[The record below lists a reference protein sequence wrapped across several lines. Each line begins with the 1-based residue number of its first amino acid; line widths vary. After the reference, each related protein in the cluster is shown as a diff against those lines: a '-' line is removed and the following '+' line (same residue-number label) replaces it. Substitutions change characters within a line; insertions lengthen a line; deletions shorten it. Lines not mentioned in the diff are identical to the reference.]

1 MEARIVISKQN
12 KGGGTEKMKMNGAAP
27 AAAPAAAAAEEEEE
41 EAVIRIFVG
50 GLGESV
56 SSEDLRNIF
65 SSNKS
70 LGLGIQSVEI
80 IRSKGRSFA
89 YIDFFSSSNNSLSKL
104 FNTYN
109 GCAWKGGKLRLEKAK
124 EHYLARLTCEWAQ
137 DQDEDQ
143 HPLLPTPNL
152 DHAQDDPTNKKLSI
166 SSKPS
171 NKELLSENKQLRLFF
186 PGLGKIKSIPFRG
199 TGKHRYS
206 FRRVE
211 VPPLPKHF
219 CDCEEHSE
227 PPAAAAKCRH
237 IPIMEEQ
244 GAGMDKEE
252 LTLMNSVMNK
262 LFQMENVSDNACCEI
277 ELDKKVDDSMKTT
290 DKPPLEENEGD
301 IDEDDDNLIINMVS
315 VPQETILTHQRRRFN
330 VRQTSTDELTQKVL
344 QKQKRNTTPSNK
356 KRKIVL
362 NEESNTSEGMPAMP
376 GGNGSL
382 LEQQSKSDNASET
395 LPGHSSS
402 KEEQPKCDKV
412 ADSRDS
418 ENNKSWKQEN
428 QNEHFSRIK
437 EVGGHKEAL
446 STKLDSAS
454 NKPGRGYAW
463 LNKSSW
469 TQLVSGNNS
478 NAFSITHILPGVT
491 FAKVEP
497 SKPDGLEVP
506 SSMKSMHGDI
516 FKKSNIVPTVDGTLA
531 FGVRKEGNVQNRV
544 AMSPQTVVGNAEA
557 SAPVVEKKTNSETK
571 PAYTRDVSIGE
582 TCSFM
587 RTADSVKE
595 WARTKAALSGSRKR
609 KNNEK

>member
-1 MEARIVISKQN
+1 M
-12 KGGGTEKMKMNGAAP
+12 
-27 AAAPAAAAAEEEEE
+27 
-41 EAVIRIFVG
+41 
-50 GLGESV
+50 
-56 SSEDLRNIF
+56 
-65 SSNKS
+65 
-70 LGLGIQSVEI
+70 
-80 IRSKGRSFA
+80 
-89 YIDFFSSSNNSLSKL
+89 
-104 FNTYN
+104 
-109 GCAWKGGKLRLEKAK
+109 
-124 EHYLARLTCEWAQ
+124 
-137 DQDEDQ
+137 
-143 HPLLPTPNL
+143 
-152 DHAQDDPTNKKLSI
+152 
-166 SSKPS
+166 
-171 NKELLSENKQLRLFF
+171 
-186 PGLGKIKSIPFRG
+186 
-199 TGKHRYS
+199 
-206 FRRVE
+206 
-211 VPPLPKHF
+211 
-219 CDCEEHSE
+219 
-227 PPAAAAKCRH
+227 
-237 IPIMEEQ
+237 
-244 GAGMDKEE
+244 
-252 LTLMNSVMNK
+252 
-262 LFQMENVSDNACCEI
+262 
-277 ELDKKVDDSMKTT
+277 
-290 DKPPLEENEGD
+290 
-301 IDEDDDNLIINMVS
+301 
-315 VPQETILTHQRRRFN
+315 
-330 VRQTSTDELTQKVL
+330 L

-402 KEEQPKCDKV
+402 KEEQPKCDKI

-428 QNEHFSRIK
+428 QNEHFGRIK

-491 FAKVEP
+491 FGKVEP

-544 AMSPQTVVGNAEA
+544 AMSPQTVVGNAGA

-595 WARTKAALSGSRKR
+595 WARTKAALSGPRKR

>member
-1 MEARIVISKQN
+1 
-12 KGGGTEKMKMNGAAP
+12 MN
-27 AAAPAAAAAEEEEE
+27 AAAAAAAAEEEE
-41 EAVIRIFVG
+41 AAIRIFVG

-89 YIDFFSSSNNSLSKL
+89 YIDFFSSTNSSSLSSSTL
-104 FNTYN
+104 
-109 GCAWKGGKLRLEKAK
+109 LEKAK
-124 EHYLARLTCEWAQ
+124 EHYLTRLTREWTE

-152 DHAQDDPTNKKLSI
+152 DHAQEDTINKKLLI

-171 NKELLSENKQLRLFF
+171 NKELPSENKQLRLFF
-186 PGLGKIKSIPFRG
+186 PGLGKMKSIPFRG

-219 CDCEEHSE
+219 CDCDEHSE
-227 PPAAAAKCRH
+227 PPPAAAAKCGH

-244 GAGMDKEE
+244 GAGMDEEE
-252 LTLMNSVMNK
+252 LALMNSVMNK
-262 LFQMENVSDNACCEI
+262 LFQMENVSDNTCRDI
-277 ELDKKVDDSMKTT
+277 KLDKKVDDSIKTI
-290 DKPPLEENEGD
+290 DNPPLEENEGD

-315 VPQETILTHQRRRFN
+315 VAQENILTRQKPRFHVRR
-330 VRQTSTDELTQKVL
+330 TSTDEPTRNVL
-344 QKQKRNTTPSNK
+344 QKQKRNSAPFIK
-356 KRKIVL
+356 KRKVVL

-382 LEQQSKSDNASET
+382 LEQQSKSGNASET
-395 LPGHSSS
+395 LPSHSSC
-402 KEEQPKCDKV
+402 KEEQPKCDNV
-412 ADSRDS
+412 TDSRDS
-418 ENNKSWKQEN
+418 ENNKSFEQEN

-437 EVGGHKEAL
+437 EVGEHKEAL
-446 STKLDSAS
+446 SAKLDSAS

-469 TQLVSGNNS
+469 TQLVKS
-478 NAFSITHILPGVT
+478 
-491 FAKVEP
+491 
-497 SKPDGLEVP
+497 SKPDGLEVLG
-506 SSMKSMHGDI
+506 SMKSMHDDI
-516 FKKSNIVPTVDGTLA
+516 SKKSSIDPTVDGTLA
-531 FGVRKEGNVQNRV
+531 FGFRKEGNVQNRV
-544 AMSPQTVVGNAEA
+544 AMSPQIVGGNAEA
-557 SAPVVEKKTNSETK
+557 SAPVVKKTTSETK

-582 TCSFM
+582 SCSFM

>member
-1 MEARIVISKQN
+1 
-12 KGGGTEKMKMNGAAP
+12 MN
-27 AAAPAAAAAEEEEE
+27 AAAAAAAAEEEE
-41 EAVIRIFVG
+41 AAIRIFVG

-89 YIDFFSSSNNSLSKL
+89 YIDFFSSTNSSLSKL

-124 EHYLARLTCEWAQ
+124 EHYLARLTREWSE

-152 DHAQDDPTNKKLSI
+152 DHAQDDHHQQETAYFFEAQQQRASFRKQATSP
-166 SSKPS
+166 
-171 NKELLSENKQLRLFF
+171 LLPRIRKGRM
-186 PGLGKIKSIPFRG
+186 KSIPFRG

-219 CDCEEHSE
+219 CDCDEHSE
-227 PPAAAAKCRH
+227 PPPAAAAKCGH
-237 IPIMEEQ
+237 IPILEEQ
-244 GAGMDKEE
+244 GAGMDEEE
-252 LTLMNSVMNK
+252 LALMNSVMNK
-262 LFQMENVSDNACCEI
+262 LFQMENVSDNSCRDI
-277 ELDKKVDDSMKTT
+277 KSDKKVDDSIKTI
-290 DKPPLEENEGD
+290 DNPPLEENEGD

-315 VPQETILTHQRRRFN
+315 VAQENILTR
-330 VRQTSTDELTQKVL
+330 
-344 QKQKRNTTPSNK
+344 QKRNSAPFIK
-356 KRKIVL
+356 KRKVVL

-382 LEQQSKSDNASET
+382 LEQQSKSGNASET
-395 LPGHSSS
+395 LPSHSSC
-402 KEEQPKCDKV
+402 KEEQPKCDNV
-412 ADSRDS
+412 TDSRDS
-418 ENNKSWKQEN
+418 ENNKSFEQEN
-428 QNEHFSRIK
+428 QNGHFSRIK
-437 EVGGHKEAL
+437 EVGEHKEAL
-446 STKLDSAS
+446 SAKLDSAS

-469 TQLVSGNNS
+469 TQLVSGNNG
-478 NAFSITHILPGVT
+478 NAFSITQILPGVS
-491 FAKVEP
+491 FANVES
-497 SKPDGLEVP
+497 SKPDGLEVLG
-506 SSMKSMHGDI
+506 SMKSMHDDI
-516 FKKSNIVPTVDGTLA
+516 SKKSSIDPTVDGTLA
-531 FGVRKEGNVQNRV
+531 FGFRKEGNVQNRV
-544 AMSPQTVVGNAEA
+544 AMSPQIVGGNAEA
-557 SAPVVEKKTNSETK
+557 SAPVVKKTTSETK

-582 TCSFM
+582 SCSFM

>member
-1 MEARIVISKQN
+1 
-12 KGGGTEKMKMNGAAP
+12 MN
-27 AAAPAAAAAEEEEE
+27 AAAAAAAAEEEE
-41 EAVIRIFVG
+41 AAIRIFVG

-89 YIDFFSSSNNSLSKL
+89 YIDFFSSTNSSLSKL

-124 EHYLARLTCEWAQ
+124 EHYLTRLTREWTE

-152 DHAQDDPTNKKLSI
+152 DHAQEDPINKKLLI

-171 NKELLSENKQLRLFF
+171 NKELPSENKQLRLFF
-186 PGLGKIKSIPFRG
+186 PGLGKMKSIPFRG

-219 CDCEEHSE
+219 CDCDEHSE
-227 PPAAAAKCRH
+227 PPPAAAAKCGH
-237 IPIMEEQ
+237 IPIMEEK
-244 GAGMDKEE
+244 GAGMDEEE
-252 LTLMNSVMNK
+252 LALMNSVMNK
-262 LFQMENVSDNACCEI
+262 LFQMENVSDNTCRDI
-277 ELDKKVDDSMKTT
+277 KLDKKVDDSIKTI
-290 DKPPLEENEGD
+290 DNPPLEENEGD

-315 VPQETILTHQRRRFN
+315 VAQENILTRQKPRFHVRR
-330 VRQTSTDELTQKVL
+330 TSTDEPTRNVL
-344 QKQKRNTTPSNK
+344 QKQKRNSAPFIK
-356 KRKIVL
+356 KRKVVL

-376 GGNGSL
+376 GANGSL
-382 LEQQSKSDNASET
+382 LEQQSKSGNASET
-395 LPGHSSS
+395 LPSHSSC
-402 KEEQPKCDKV
+402 KEEQPKCDNV
-412 ADSRDS
+412 TDSRDS
-418 ENNKSWKQEN
+418 ENNKSFEQEN

-437 EVGGHKEAL
+437 EVGEHKEAL

-469 TQLVSGNNS
+469 TQLVSGNNG
-478 NAFSITHILPGVT
+478 NAFSITQILPGVS
-491 FAKVEP
+491 FANVES
-497 SKPDGLEVP
+497 SKPDGLEVLG
-506 SSMKSMHGDI
+506 SMKSMHDDI
-516 FKKSNIVPTVDGTLA
+516 SKKSSIDPTVDGTLA
-531 FGVRKEGNVQNRV
+531 FGFRKEGNVQNRV
-544 AMSPQTVVGNAEA
+544 AMSPQIVGGNAEA
-557 SAPVVEKKTNSETK
+557 SAPVVKKTTSETK

-582 TCSFM
+582 SCSFM